1 MSAGLRFDGEVAIVT
16 GAGGGLG
23 RQYALDLASRGAL
36 VVVNDLAADGEASA
50 ASTVAEITAAGGS
63 AVGRGGDIADPATTD
78 DLVSTAVAEGGRL
91 DIVINNAGA
100 PPTGPFADT
109 AAPDF
114 DRIVDISLG
123 ASVRLARAAWSRLA
137 DSGGRIVNVTSH
149 SVFGIASSSPY
160 IVAKAGTWGLTK
172 ALAYDGRD
180 AGIKVNAVM
189 PMAYTRMTAQIEDE
203 DLLAFVKKHLPISK
217 VSPLVVALAHRDVG
231 HSGEIFHAG
240 GGLVAPVGWGFG
252 AGVVDHEPTAE
263 NMLATMPGLTPG
275 ADITAFTDVNDSV
288 MHIFGLI
295 S

>member
-1 MSAGLRFDGEVAIVT
+1 MSTGLRFDGEVAIVT

-23 RQYALDLASRGAL
+23 KQYAVDLASRGAV
-36 VVVNDLAADGEASA
+36 VVVNDVAARGDASA
-50 ASTVAEITAAGGS
+50 ASTVAEITGAGGH
-63 AVGRGGDIADPATTD
+63 AVSRAGDVADPATAD
-78 DLVSTAVAEGGRL
+78 DLVATALAEGGRL
-91 DIVINNAGA
+91 DVVINNAGA
-100 PPTGPFADT
+100 PPTGPFPETPAT
-109 AAPDF
+109 DF

-123 ASVRLARAAWSRLA
+123 ASIRLARAAWPRLA
-137 DSGGRIVNVTSH
+137 ERGGRIVNVTSH

-217 VSPLVVALAHRDVG
+217 VSPLVIALAHRDVAQ
-231 HSGEIFHAG
+231 SGEIFHAG

-252 AGVVDHEPTAE
+252 AGIVDHEPTAE
-263 NMLATMPGLTPG
+263 HLLATMPGLAPG

-288 MHIFGLI
+288 AHIFSLI